1 MSGHIARDNIIVV
14 ETPRRWSDDE
24 RRQVV
29 EETRDLP
36 VSAVARKHGMA
47 KSLLFRWR
55 KEAGLTGK
63 RGQTDDPRGS
73 RLVAGFVPVRI
84 ATASREALAS
94 SVPMA
99 KFAGNV
105 PSPSTS
111 ASVPVTHEAGSIE
124 IELVGGIKLRVSGTV
139 RPEALRQVIAALSC
153 DPLGS
158 SASR

>member
-1 MSGHIARDNIIVV
+1 MSGHISRDHIVVV
-14 ETPRRWSDDE
+14 ETRRRWTDDE
-24 RRQVV
+24 RRQAL

-63 RGQTDDPRGS
+63 RRQTDDPRGS
-73 RLVAGFVPVRI
+73 RCVAGFVPVQL
-84 ATASREALAS
+84 AT
-94 SVPMA
+94 VPA
-99 KFAGNV
+99 VKCAGNV

-124 IELVGGIKLRVSGTV
+124 IELVGGTKLRVSGTV
-139 RPEALRQVIAALSC
+139 RSEALLQVIAALEV
-153 DPLGS
+153 
-158 SASR
+158 R